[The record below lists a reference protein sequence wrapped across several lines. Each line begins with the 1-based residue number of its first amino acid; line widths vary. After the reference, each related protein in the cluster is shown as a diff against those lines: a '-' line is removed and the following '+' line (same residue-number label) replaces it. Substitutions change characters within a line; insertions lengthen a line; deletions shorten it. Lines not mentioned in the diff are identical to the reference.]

1 MISKMSS
8 THRLCGAAVALAC
21 AVSALPVTA
30 ASNGN
35 VARATTAKA
44 PDAPPALRAAIDR
57 ALAKDA
63 DSYAQPMPFVP
74 AWLEQK
80 VSATAGS
87 ADDNFGYSVAISG
100 STAVVG
106 AMMATVGNTDSQ
118 GAAYVFTE
126 SDGVWVEQ
134 QRLVANDGQMYD
146 GFGKSVAIDGDSV
159 LVGAQNVNVNG
170 HPWQGAAYVFT
181 ASGGTWTQT
190 QKLTAS
196 DGASSADFG
205 GAMAM
210 KGGIAIIGAYN
221 ASVAGVTQQGKVY
234 VFTESAGT
242 WTETQQL
249 VASDGVSADQFGHSM
264 AFDGTTMLIGA
275 WNIQID
281 GNVSQGAAYVFA
293 DTGGTWSE
301 TQKLVASD
309 GAANDEFS
317 VSIAVANDIA
327 LVGTPYATIGGNQ
340 DQGAVYAFVNT
351 GGTWSQVQK
360 VLASDGEAYDGYG
373 WFAALDGSNALIG
386 AMYATVAG
394 NSSQGAA
401 YALAYSGSAWTE
413 TNKLTASDGTGN
425 NFFGSAGALSG
436 SIALVGAE
444 DASIGDNAL
453 QGAAYFYTLSADDMI
468 FADSFD
474 GSP

>member
-1 MISKMSS
+1 MISKMSL
-8 THRLCGAAVALAC
+8 TLKLCGATLALAS
-21 AVSALPVTA
+21 AVSAMPAAA
-30 ASNGN
+30 ASNWN
-35 VARATTAKA
+35 VARATTAKS

-63 DSYAQPMPFVP
+63 DSYYPPIPFVP
-74 AWLEQK
+74 TWLEQK
-80 VSATAGS
+80 VSATGGS

-100 STAVVG
+100 STAVIG
-106 AMMATVGNTDSQ
+106 AMMATVGNTSSQ

-146 GFGKSVAIDGDSV
+146 GFGKSVAIDGDTV

-170 HPWQGAAYVFT
+170 HPWQGATYVFT

-210 KGGIAIIGAYN
+210 KGSIAIIGAYN
-221 ASVAGVTQQGKVY
+221 ASVAGATQQGKVY

-249 VASDGVSADQFGHSM
+249 VAPDGVSADQFGHSM

-275 WNIQID
+275 WNVEID
-281 GNVSQGAAYVFA
+281 GNVSQGAAYVFTNA
-293 DTGGTWSE
+293 GGTWSE

-327 LVGTPYATIGGNQ
+327 LIGTPYATIGGNQ
-340 DQGAVYAFVNT
+340 GQGAVYAFVNT

-360 VLASDGEAYDGYG
+360 ILASDGQAYDGYG

-394 NSSQGAA
+394 NSNQGAA
-401 YALAYSGSAWTE
+401 YALTYSGSAWNE
-413 TNKLTASDGTGN
+413 TNKLTASDGTSD
-425 NFFGSAGALSG
+425 NFFGSAGGLSG

-453 QGAAYFYTLSADDMI
+453 QGAAYFYTRSADDTI
-468 FADSFD
+468 FADGFD